1 MTHCL
6 LLTLEELC
14 RTPLEQDT
22 KLGSSMAFAISKL
35 LCSDRKVSI
44 LGFTDTDSLEAI
56 LTAII
61 EDSMQER
68 FNESSN
74 INQK

>member
-1 MTHCL
+1 L
-6 LLTLEELC
+6 K
-14 RTPLEQDT
+14 D
-22 KLGSSMAFAISKL
+22 KG
-35 LCSDRKVSI
+35 SI

-74 INQK
+74 LNQK